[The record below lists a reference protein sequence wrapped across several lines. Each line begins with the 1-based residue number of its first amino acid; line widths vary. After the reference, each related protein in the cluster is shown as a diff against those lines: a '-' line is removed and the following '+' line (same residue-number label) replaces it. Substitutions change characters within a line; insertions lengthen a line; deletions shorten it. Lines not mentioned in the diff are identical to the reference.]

1 MFSATSLPLSVSI
14 EARLTHLGKGIVLRK
29 LVLVAALVL
38 MAGGAQAATLNV
50 VGGQLM
56 GASNVLVDGGL
67 YDVQFLD
74 GTCIDLY
81 NGCDDNSDFAPL
93 QSFAFVEL
101 ALAALGTQV
110 FIDTGV
116 AGEEFFSEPSL
127 TNGCTNQFQCWVRA
141 PFSLFSSSHPVGF
154 INLGV
159 AKHEGAYTIEPT
171 ASQAFRDD
179 DTSSSALY
187 VYSVWTAVPEPNTAL
202 LLSLGLTGLAAK
214 GRRRNRS

>member
-1 MFSATSLPLSVSI
+1 MICIRCF
-14 EARLTHLGKGIVLRK
+14 GLR
-29 LVLVAALVL
+29 
-38 MAGGAQAATLNV
+38 
-50 VGGQLM
+50 
-56 GASNVLVDGGL
+56 S
-67 YDVQFLD
+67 
-74 GTCIDLY
+74 TCIELF

-93 QSFAFVEL
+93 QSFAFAQL
-101 ALAALGTQV
+101 ALAALGDQV

-159 AKHEGAYTIEPT
+159 AKHEGAYTIPPNAT
-171 ASQAFRDD
+171 QSFRDD

>member
-1 MFSATSLPLSVSI
+1 M
-14 EARLTHLGKGIVLRK
+14 RK
-29 LVLVAALVL
+29 LVLVAALAL
-38 MAGGAQAATLNV
+38 MAGGSQAATLNV

-101 ALAALGTQV
+101 ALAALGNQV

-127 TNGCTNQFQCWVRA
+127 TNGCSDAFQCWVRA

-154 INLGV
+154 INIGV
-159 AKHEGAYTIEPT
+159 AKHEGFYVVEPT

-179 DTSSSALY
+179 DTSSGPNSAIY
-187 VYSVWTAVPEPNTAL
+187 VYSVWTLVPEPNTAL

>member
-1 MFSATSLPLSVSI
+1 MWS
-14 EARLTHLGKGIVLRK
+14 
-29 LVLVAALVL
+29 
-38 MAGGAQAATLNV
+38 
-50 VGGQLM
+50 GGQLM

-127 TNGCTNQFQCWVRA
+127 TNGCTNAIPVLG
-141 PFSLFSSSHPVGF
+141 PGPVFSILVIP
-154 INLGV
+154 
-159 AKHEGAYTIEPT
+159 P
-171 ASQAFRDD
+171 RR
-179 DTSSSALY
+179 
-187 VYSVWTAVPEPNTAL
+187 VY
-202 LLSLGLTGLAAK
+202 
-214 GRRRNRS
+214 

>member
-1 MFSATSLPLSVSI
+1 M
-14 EARLTHLGKGIVLRK
+14 RK
-29 LVLVAALVL
+29 FVLVAALAL

-56 GASNVLVDGGL
+56 GASDVLVDGGL

-74 GTCIDLY
+74 GTCIALY
-81 NGCDDNSDFAPL
+81 SGCDDNSDFAPL

-110 FIDTGV
+110 FIDTGE
-116 AGEEFFSEPSL
+116 GDFFSEPSL
-127 TNGCTNQFQCWVRA
+127 TNGCTSQTQCWVRA
-141 PFSLFSSSHPVGF
+141 PFSLFSSAHPVGF
-154 INLGV
+154 INVVV
-159 AKHEGAYTIEPT
+159 AKNENAYVIEPN

-179 DTSSSALY
+179 DTSSSAIY
-187 VYSVWTAVPEPNTAL
+187 VFSVWTAVPEPNTAL
-202 LLSLGLTGLAAK
+202 LFSLGLTGLAAK